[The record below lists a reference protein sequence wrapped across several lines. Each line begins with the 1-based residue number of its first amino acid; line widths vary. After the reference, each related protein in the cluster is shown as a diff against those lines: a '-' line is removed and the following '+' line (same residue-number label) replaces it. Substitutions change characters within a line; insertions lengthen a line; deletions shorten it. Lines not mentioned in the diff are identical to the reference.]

1 MHIPGSTMSP
11 GVFLLLGLLILRAE
25 PSVTPEKGGDT
36 QKPGRCP
43 RDFMRCLRL
52 ESPLCANDSSCP
64 AELKC
69 CPWECRLR
77 CIPPAEGTAPRYSR
91 DTSPAPATQRPLLH
105 QWGCLQDQDCPPSHV
120 CCHQLCSR
128 HCVAK
133 SAGKDG
139 FCPVRAGL
147 FPSYDCRAQCWHDGE
162 CPREEKCCLSGCDY
176 VCLPPSREKPGIC
189 PLAEE
194 APLAVTPCGTT
205 CTKDWQCPGAEK
217 CCSSSRC
224 GHVCSAPE
232 PDKPSECPKVRPQ
245 RTSEPCTEMD
255 SCTHDRDCSRQEKCC
270 FSGCA
275 MRCTRPAREHP
286 GECPR
291 AEPCWDPRRRGGSQ
305 CLDDSVCGREEKCC
319 DTGCGWEC
327 VAVPRDSGDR
337 ADGRCVEECQADSQ
351 CPRGQRCTSIGCGH
365 VCMDIP
371 GEHDTVA
378 VPWHGAERCSEECE
392 ADSQCPWGQRCTRT
406 SCGRVCVDTP
416 GGEAQETQVLPQ
428 ETWGVPAGWPAAGC
442 SALQAEVERAPCL
455 GVVGPA
461 WTGAASMRSVPRAIS
476 AAATAAATSA
486 RGCLVIRRPMATVM
500 GQYLH

>member
-1 MHIPGSTMSP
+1 
-11 GVFLLLGLLILRAE
+11 
-25 PSVTPEKGGDT
+25 
-36 QKPGRCP
+36 
-43 RDFMRCLRL
+43 
-52 ESPLCANDSSCP
+52 
-64 AELKC
+64 
-69 CPWECRLR
+69 
-77 CIPPAEGTAPRYSR
+77 
-91 DTSPAPATQRPLLH
+91 
-105 QWGCLQDQDCPPSHV
+105 
-120 CCHQLCSR
+120 
-128 HCVAK
+128 
-133 SAGKDG
+133 
-139 FCPVRAGL
+139 
-147 FPSYDCRAQCWHDGE
+147 
-162 CPREEKCCLSGCDY
+162 
-176 VCLPPSREKPGIC
+176 
-189 PLAEE
+189 
-194 APLAVTPCGTT
+194 
-205 CTKDWQCPGAEK
+205 
-217 CCSSSRC
+217 
-224 GHVCSAPE
+224 
-232 PDKPSECPKVRPQ
+232 
-245 RTSEPCTEMD
+245 
-255 SCTHDRDCSRQEKCC
+255 
-270 FSGCA
+270 

-291 AEPCWDPRRRGGSQ
+291 AEPCWDPRRRRGSQ

-371 GEHDTVA
+371 GGRVGVCPIPREGGTCLDLCNFDEECPWGHKCCSNGCGHVCTPASLPERDTVA

-455 GVVGPA
+455 GAVGPA
-461 WTGAASMRSVPRAIS
+461 WTGAASMRSVPGAIS

-500 GQYLH
+500 GPVPGLTPGHAGCQLTCMKGTAFSMLPAQHHCEASSRCYPIALLPADAFAGRGDLK